1 MRRLLLLLAGV
12 LLLGTGCTTFR
23 VQQIDES
30 PNERIISLDI
40 RGTAWFSSA
49 THIAKLKALQTDKT
63 QSFGTDNF
71 TQQGATNTIAA
82 LQNIVRILEL
92 VRPAP

>member
-1 MRRLLLLLAGV
+1 MKRLLASVAV
-12 LLLGTGCTTFR
+12 LMLCVSCTTFH
-23 VQQIDES
+23 VTQIDES
-30 PNERIISLDI
+30 PGERRISLDI
-40 RGTAWFSSA
+40 KGTAWFSSS
-49 THIAKLKALQTDKT
+49 THIAKLKALQSDKV

-92 VRPAP
+92 VRPVP